1 MRSVE
6 VPMGEPIA
14 HAGDLF
20 PRKVRFRRQQGW
32 TQSLHGLTDLN
43 QAQTNSIE
51 DQSITETA
59 SLLIITNRL
68 NGIDDVGQPF
78 VVVTAHRRIAS
89 FSASARTAGR
99 KPSAGTTST
108 GTPRT
113 SRISRSNRPS
123 VIRLDRGDRSTRM
136 SMSLSGVSSPRATL
150 PNTLTFVAPYFSAA
164 ATNCRRRCLRRR
176 PSGVSGRPGRA
187 SADGSSRTSNRCP
200 VAAIRRSSMPNAGS
214 RRPDSYALTTLWAT
228 CARRARSVCERLER
242 VRASRSS
249 EPGEWGAD
257 SSMRHSL

>member
-14 HAGDLF
+14 HAGDLL
-20 PRKVRFRRQQGW
+20 PRKVRFSRQQGW
-32 TQSLHGLTDLN
+32 TQALYGLTYLD
-43 QAQTNSIE
+43 QSQTNSIE
-51 DQSITETA
+51 DQSITEAA

-108 GTPRT
+108 GIRRT
-113 SRISRSNRPS
+113 SRISRSSRPS
-123 VIRLDRGDRSTRM
+123 VIRLDRGLRSTRI

-150 PNTLTFVAPYFSAA
+150 PNTLTFDAPYFFAA
-164 ATNCRRRCLRRR
+164 ASTCRRRCLRRR
-176 PSGVSGRPGRA
+176 PSGVSGKPGRA

-200 VAAIRRSSMPNAGS
+200 VAVIRRSSMPNAGS
-214 RRPDSYALTTLWAT
+214 RRPDSYALTTLWA
-228 CARRARSVCERLER
+228 
-242 VRASRSS
+242 
-249 EPGEWGAD
+249 
-257 SSMRHSL
+257 M